1 MRNGPGVRSPG
12 QWFRD
17 TAPRHA
23 IAAGPLRVYGQARA
37 HRPESDGRPA
47 RPAPRFARLSFRG
60 VTVPTIRAAD
70 LTPPI
75 RRPRDCGLAVD
86 TGDRLSAAAQR
97 FIDRRQLAGAVTVV
111 ARRGAVVHFE
121 AYGMMDIARGRPM
134 ANDTI
139 FRIYSMTKAVGTVA
153 AMMLC
158 EAGKLELDAPAA
170 AYLPALGRMQVAP
183 DRAAG
188 EQAPAA
194 PLRPMTVRDLLRHT
208 SGLPGNV
215 AVNDRFRETG
225 LPPLSRCTLEEIC
238 DHLDRVAL
246 LYHPG
251 ARWYYSV
258 AADVVGRLVEVA
270 SGLSF
275 DQFLHDRIFAPLGM
289 ADTGF
294 FCPPEKVDRLAEMY
308 GPNPAG
314 GVQPVDA
321 PQGGTVT
328 RFSFRK
334 RPRFLS
340 CGGGLVSTGADYLRF
355 CLMLAG
361 NGALGG
367 VRLLQPQTV
376 AQMTRNQLPTA
387 LLPIRKEPQERYDGL
402 GFGLGFSVRV
412 CRSDFVTG
420 ADIGEYG
427 WIGGAST
434 EFTISPRSELVIIT
448 LTQFMPFSPL
458 SRMVKTIAYDA
469 IDDRR

>member
-1 MRNGPGVRSPG
+1 MPATRS
-12 QWFRD
+12 
-17 TAPRHA
+17 
-23 IAAGPLRVYGQARA
+23 
-37 HRPESDGRPA
+37 
-47 RPAPRFARLSFRG
+47 
-60 VTVPTIRAAD
+60 AD

-75 RRPRDCGLAVD
+75 RRPRDCGLAAD
-86 TGDRLSAAAQR
+86 IGDRLNAAV
-97 FIDRRQLAGAVTVV
+97 RQLVEREELAGAVTVV

-121 AYGMMDIARGRPM
+121 AHGMMDIARARPM

-188 EQAPAA
+188 ERAPVPAR
-194 PLRPMTVRDLLRHT
+194 RPMTVRDLLRHT

-215 AVNDRFRETG
+215 AVNDRFQETG
-225 LPPLSRCTLEEIC
+225 LPPLSRCTLAEIC

-251 ARWYYSV
+251 ARWYYSI

-270 SGLSF
+270 SGQSF
-275 DQFLHDRIFAPLGM
+275 DQFLQERIFVPLGM

-294 FCPPEKVDRLAEMY
+294 FCPPGKVDRLARMY
-308 GPNPAG
+308 GPDPAG
-314 GVQPVDA
+314 GVQPVHA

-328 RFSFRK
+328 RFSFRE

-340 CGGGLVSTGADYLRF
+340 CGGGLVSTAADFLRF

-361 NGALGG
+361 DGALGG
-367 VRLLQPQTV
+367 VRLLQAGTV
-376 AQMTRNQLPTA
+376 AQMARNQLPAA

-412 CRSDFVTG
+412 CRSDFVPG

-434 EFTISPRSELVIIT
+434 EFTISPRSELVIIA

-458 SRMVKTIAYDA
+458 SRIVKTISYNA